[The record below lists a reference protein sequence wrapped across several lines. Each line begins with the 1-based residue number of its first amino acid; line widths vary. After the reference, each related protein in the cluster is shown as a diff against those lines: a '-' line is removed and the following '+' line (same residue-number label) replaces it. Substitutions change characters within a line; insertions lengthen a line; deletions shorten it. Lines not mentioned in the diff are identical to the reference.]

1 LLLIII
7 VQTLQYFTS
16 GFCSTTRHVFNA
28 IKSLYRAVFPLLQLK
43 RCRCIAFSSVVVYWR
58 SRENRYC
65 FFLFIAHGRCY
76 LLLLFFFFMVSR
88 HKGSRTGFIYEDSR
102 RAIVFRVQYLWTYKV
117 SVRFYSVSLVCTNHR
132 LVSTVCIY
140 IYIGR
145 RWWTS
150 YSQWWYTANIRIC
163 AVCVFVLACSVD
175 ADWFYFSSFISI
187 RVTLKSPVTR
197 YRGFIRFH

>member
-28 IKSLYRAVFPLLQLK
+28 IKSLYRTMYLLLQLK
-43 RCRCIAFSSVVVYWR
+43 CCRRIAFSSVVVYWR

-76 LLLLFFFFMVSR
+76 LLLLLFFFFLFFFFMVSR

-117 SVRFYSVSLVCTNHR
+117 SVRFYSFSTFLSLY
-132 LVSTVCIY
+132 LSLILY
-140 IYIGR
+140 
-145 RWWTS
+145 WPPTS
-150 YSQWWYTANIRIC
+150 
-163 AVCVFVLACSVD
+163 
-175 ADWFYFSSFISI
+175 
-187 RVTLKSPVTR
+187 
-197 YRGFIRFH
+197 